1 MNLKID
7 EENQKGLPLTTEM
20 ENMNLENSN
29 ENAPVFL
36 RKSSQTKLK
45 INEVSY
51 SHLLNNLK
59 ENRATPMGI
68 GVNTG

>member
-36 RKSSQTKLK
+36 RKSS
-45 INEVSY
+45 
-51 SHLLNNLK
+51 
-59 ENRATPMGI
+59 
-68 GVNTG
+68 